1 MRTRIAGALP
11 THRDGNAILIQIALL
26 SAIDTNAGFAL
37 RHTVP
42 ACVRCPEPHRPL
54 GSKGTEP

>member
-1 MRTRIAGALP
+1 
-11 THRDGNAILIQIALL
+11 LL
-26 SAIDTNAGFAL
+26 SAIDTNAGVAL

-42 ACVRCPEPHRPL
+42 ACLRCPPHRPL